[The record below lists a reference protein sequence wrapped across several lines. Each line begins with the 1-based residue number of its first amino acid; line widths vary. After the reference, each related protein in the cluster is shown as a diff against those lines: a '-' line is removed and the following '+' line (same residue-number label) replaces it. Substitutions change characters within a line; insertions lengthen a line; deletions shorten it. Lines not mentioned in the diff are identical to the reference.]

1 MSTFE
6 VGHRSD
12 SHRAAVTA
20 RFWMAAPL
28 VPVMLYPFTLEG
40 FNLSVTR
47 IAQRSGD
54 TFALPWFGAVVYLA
68 LAFAVPLLATLAAM
82 SLAEID
88 RLTVAQL
95 RAKRAALLAVTAP
108 TLFVFM
114 GVVLTMLHNPIPDT
128 SLGSWVG
135 GSGSCY
141 CCGPTTMCQQ
151 NRGCVPFRR
160 RCASLTACP
169 RSPSS

>member
-95 RAKRAALLAVTAP
+95 RAKRAALLAVPAP

-128 SLGSWVG
+128 SLWVVG
-135 GSGSCY
+135 WAIGLVLLLRSG
-141 CCGPTTMCQQ
+141 
-151 NRGCVPFRR
+151 NNVPAKPGMRPVPAPLR
-160 RCASLTACP
+160 VAHGVAALA
-169 RSPSS
+169 